1 MANYLVLESRN
12 GNLITTLPRRLSGC
26 LIAILFV
33 VLQSTSSSLY
43 AADFKKI
50 QIKGPRGSTEQ
61 FSGVT
66 YGPIDSDDTLW
77 RIADRYR
84 QGKKYSIYQVM
95 VAIQELN
102 PDAFNSD
109 NLNSMR
115 NGATLQLP
123 SDRFI
128 ARIDVGEA
136 RNKSEDDDST
146 WKVVK
151 QSQPASRNIK
161 PPEKLASQNDLT
173 QTKTDIENKL
183 NEIDAEQQRQFE
195 VIRQQFAE
203 SIDSVQSLLD
213 ENRKIYERLDVVN
226 EDIEDLRSRI
236 GNEGEV
242 QKQMDQIL
250 AMQSELLANSRREQ
264 EEASNFDPMKV
275 LTSPAVLIGGTVLV
289 SLSFLVGLAMWLL
302 RRTRKEEPEVQEME
316 IPEENNSAMEEMDN
330 LSDALSDELSGDRS
344 DDDASDDL
352 FGDDDL
358 LDDVLAEELDD
369 SLDEVLEN
377 ELGAFDDLDD
387 DILVSSDTG
396 TDDDFEQAFGDD
408 ASEDALPDTEFDVFG
423 GDDDDG
429 IEITDS
435 DDGLEDDLEGDLT
448 ADLDSEPEDIA
459 EVIEEDASDNF
470 DDFDIP
476 SGIEENAPEEPE
488 AKPGVYDPEG
498 DLNLASSDVLSDE
511 DMEKV
516 GDKIGETTRQLNDI
530 TKELMKDLKDSPD
543 KDPGD
548 PDIAIEQPEPEEEED
563 DFEEFSGEL
572 TADFLSDV
580 LSDSEPS
587 AGEEPSADQEPSA
600 GEEPSADQEPSAD
613 SAEPEDEPEESPQ
626 EDLADELLA
635 EFGID
640 AAAEPEAPQNE
651 QEDLAD
657 ELLAEFGIDANEV
670 SDSAD
675 ADFDSEAE
683 QQEQASPQE
692 DLADEILSEFGI
704 DAEEEV
710 QPEASQQDD
719 IADELLAEFGID
731 ADEANELSETPTE
744 EKTDDQT
751 DDQAEANQAIDSGLA
766 DDLLAEFGI
775 DSDDLAAG
783 AESQSDDEAQDI
795 AEPMSD
801 DASDTQPDNEQNNE
815 PDESDNTGN
824 EQADSLEQELLAELG
839 MADDDIVS
847 VDAESEQ
854 LDTQPDTP
862 EPEDEAP
869 REFAID
875 KMSEDDYQTLL
886 SELDFDPPP
895 PSPDDQ
901 AEPSDHTA
909 SSSSTDE
916 TATESSDEL
925 DDIDALLAQHAPDAS
940 ADAEDDSA
948 KKDDE
953 PDNSDD
959 IEALLAQHSP
969 DNQASSDTATD
980 AELEM
985 EPEIELE
992 LDEPDAGFD
1001 SDVDV
1006 GSVLDSEETS
1016 KDNLSPETL
1025 DDATTDENNAQS
1037 GAVSAPEDVKDEPE
1051 LATEPDSADS
1061 SEALASESDAFAM
1074 DALELDALELEGN
1087 DEDSLIDEID
1097 LDDESEEVPE
1107 DTSDSSI
1114 SEDASN
1120 DASNSASDTTARLS
1134 DELEPE
1140 SADVDFD
1147 LEFDEEELGTNSSD
1161 IELADAGASDE
1172 EFKLDLEPDNVD
1184 FELDIED
1191 ESDIPELAFENEVD
1205 IPTAQPDLEVE
1216 PEKEEPDSTGDILE
1230 AAADELAFELDED
1243 ADDSLSD
1250 LFSEEASSELSSQDL
1265 SSQELAPQESVLEE
1279 SAPQEL
1285 SEGSQNQDASENDY
1299 TLEIPDELDAAAD
1312 ELMNEAMSDDVEL
1325 EIDEAPESAEEPSA
1339 AELTFEPAVENNDDS
1354 LEDIAELV
1362 TDDLAVDDLAMSDF
1376 GLDDEASIPM
1386 TEPDTLS
1393 EMLSE
1398 ESDDDTELAAASD
1411 VEQTTVA
1418 DQPISEPE
1426 IEADPAPIDSENEP
1440 FIDELEAAADALMG
1454 EDDDLDLPSLN
1465 DDINTN
1471 THTDADISNDSD
1483 SNTDPNTDPNTDT
1496 FSIPE
1501 ADPAQLAELE
1511 EALQDDFNADDGA
1524 MSSELSS
1531 EAVPSLQE
1539 QLQEQAEPTEQQSE
1553 PENVQEAQLVAD
1565 DDDDYIDDAELDA
1578 ALREFEE
1585 ADLNSTLPEE
1595 ESADKELAEPDVAA
1609 TDVAPSVEVQAEPV
1623 VESSLL
1629 DSELEDVP
1637 GLDDWLGDTDT
1648 MSQSDVALPQDS
1660 AEPLDEWVG
1669 EGTKDA
1675 VGDAA
1680 ADDLPSLD
1688 DLEFSFGEEDNDEI
1702 SDDINAE
1709 GADPELDAMLN
1720 SVEDELANGTDAND
1734 KFTSADLEG
1743 MDLSSDN
1750 AADSDGGLEEPDV
1763 LENISF
1769 DALLDS
1775 IEEPEE
1781 VEPQNIVSPEEATLD
1796 NPDLDL
1802 GALLDEDIAA
1812 DATTT
1817 EPDQSRE
1824 TFTEVDD
1831 LLAESVEAETQADQ
1845 EQDLNLDAL
1854 LSEYSGVEGDADTL
1868 DVDLDSGNNAKLD
1881 LARAYIE
1888 INDTEAAREILSEL
1902 ESEASADEQAE
1913 VDELLKKLD

>member
-264 EEASNFDPMKV
+264 EEASNFDLMKV

-587 AGEEPSADQEPSA
+587 ADQEPSA
-600 GEEPSADQEPSAD
+600 GEEPSADQEPEPP
-613 SAEPEDEPEESPQ
+613 AEPENEPEESPQ

-640 AAAEPEAPQNE
+640 ATSEPEAPQNE

-670 SDSAD
+670 SDTAD
-675 ADFDSEAE
+675 ADFDSETE

-710 QPEASQQDD
+710 RPEPSQQDD

-731 ADEANELSETPTE
+731 ADEANELSEAPSE
-744 EKTDDQT
+744 EKTEDQT
-751 DDQAEANQAIDSGLA
+751 DDESEANQAIDSGLA

-783 AESQSDDEAQDI
+783 AESQSDDEEAQDI

-801 DASDTQPDNEQNNE
+801 DASDNE

-901 AEPSDHTA
+901 AELSDHTA

-916 TATESSDEL
+916 TATEPSDEL

-1037 GAVSAPEDVKDEPE
+1037 GAVSAAADETYEPE
-1051 LATEPDSADS
+1051 L
-1061 SEALASESDAFAM
+1061 
-1074 DALELDALELEGN
+1074 DALGLDALELEGN

-1097 LDDESEEVPE
+1097 LDDDSEEVPE
-1107 DTSDSSI
+1107 DTSDNSVST
-1114 SEDASN
+1114 DGSN
-1120 DASNSASDTTARLS
+1120 DASDTTARLS

-1172 EFKLDLEPDNVD
+1172 EFKLELEPDNVD
-1184 FELDIED
+1184 FELDIDD

-1230 AAADELAFELDED
+1230 AAADELAFELDEN
-1243 ADDSLSD
+1243 DDDPLSD
-1250 LFSEEASSELSSQDL
+1250 LFSEEASSDLSSQDL

-1285 SEGSQNQDASENDY
+1285 SEDPQNQDASENDY
-1299 TLEIPDELDAAAD
+1299 TPEIPDELDAAAD

-1339 AELTFEPAVENNDDS
+1339 AELTPEPAVENNDDS

-1362 TDDLAVDDLAMSDF
+1362 TDDLVEDDLAMSDF

-1398 ESDDDTELAAASD
+1398 ESDDVTELAAASD

-1426 IEADPAPIDSENEP
+1426 IEVDPAPIDSENEP

-1483 SNTDPNTDPNTDT
+1483 SNKDPNTDK
-1496 FSIPE
+1496 FSIPD

-1524 MSSELSS
+1524 VSSELSS

-1609 TDVAPSVEVQAEPV
+1609 TDVAPSAEVQAEPV

-1669 EGTKDA
+1669 EDTKDA

-1688 DLEFSFGEEDNDEI
+1688 DLEFSFGEEDNNFNDEI
-1702 SDDINAE
+1702 SDDISAE

-1781 VEPQNIVSPEEATLD
+1781 VEPQNIVSPGEATLD

-1802 GALLDEDIAA
+1802 GALLDEDIVA
-1812 DATTT
+1812 DTTT
-1817 EPDQSRE
+1817 AEPEQPRE

-1831 LLAESVEAETQADQ
+1831 LLAESVEAETQADK

-1888 INDTEAAREILSEL
+1888 INDTEAARELLSEL
-1902 ESEASADEQAE
+1902 KSEASADEQAE